1 LIYAG
6 LIKLSDRYINMIK
19 NILVLL
25 IFLGI
30 IFVVIDLV
38 RTEKKCPSNQI
49 IYRFI
54 PRTLDEELE
63 APAFATDVFRTMFS
77 QPSPWIKSIDNMM
90 FKKREDINQFF
101 ISQF

>member
-1 LIYAG
+1 ML
-6 LIKLSDRYINMIK
+6 K
-19 NILVLL
+19 NILILL
-25 IFLGI
+25 M
-30 IFVVIDLV
+30 FVGLLFVAVDLA
-38 RTEKKCPSNQI
+38 RTEKECPSNQI

-63 APAFATDVFRTMFS
+63 APAFATDVFRTMFA

-90 FKKREDINQFF
+90 LQKREDINQFF